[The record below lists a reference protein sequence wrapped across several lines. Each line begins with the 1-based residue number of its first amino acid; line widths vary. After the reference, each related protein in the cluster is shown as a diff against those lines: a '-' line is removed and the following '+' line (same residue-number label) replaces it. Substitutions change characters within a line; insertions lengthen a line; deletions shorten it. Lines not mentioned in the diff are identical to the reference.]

1 MKKISFLLI
10 LCVFSM
16 GAQQKEITLEDIWQG
31 TFRGESM
38 NSLNSMK
45 GNFYSLLN
53 YNRSTGKTSV
63 DQYNYKTLEKV
74 KTIVDSEEL
83 SLDGFS
89 SYSFDEKESKI
100 LLGTEI
106 QSIYRRSTKG
116 VFYVYELESKKL
128 QKIDEQNI
136 QEPTFSPDGSR
147 VAFVKNNN
155 LFVKDLESN
164 TLYQI
169 TTDGAFN
176 QIINGIADWVYEEE
190 FSIVRLFQWNNDGS
204 KLAFLRFD
212 EADVPEFSMD
222 IYGNGLYPSQQE
234 FKYPKAGE
242 SNSKVSLWL
251 HDFKKKSTN
260 SIALGDYEY
269 IPRLQFS
276 NKTSELIVTTLNRHQ
291 NDLKLW
297 SIDTENFE
305 SKIILEEQD
314 SAYVDINDNLTFLE
328 DDSFIWTSEKSGF
341 NHIYHY
347 KEDGELINQV
357 TTGDWEV
364 TNYYGYDPKS
374 KQIFYQSVENGSI
387 NRGIYSI
394 KLNGKSKKALSSLSG
409 TNSASFSSNLKYFIN
424 TYSDAQTPNIYSL
437 RNQNGKELKVVLENT
452 KLQNLYNS
460 FEVSPKEFFNLKTK
474 ESELNAWIIK
484 PLDFDPSKTYP
495 LFMTQYS
502 GPGSQSVSNSWGGSN
517 DYWYQM
523 LAQKGIIVVCVDGRG
538 TGLKGAD
545 FKKMTYKELGKY
557 EVEDQIEA
565 AQILG
570 ERSYIDANRIGIF
583 GWSYG
588 GFMSSNCL
596 LQGNEVFSMAIAV
609 APVTSWRFYDSVY
622 TERYMQ
628 TPQENPTGYD
638 QNSPITHASKLKGK
652 YLLIHGTGDDNVH
665 VQNTM
670 QMVNALVK
678 YNKQFDLMIYP
689 DRAHGIYR
697 GQNTRLQ
704 LYTKMT
710 NFIEQNLKPE

>member
-1 MKKISFLLI
+1 MKKISFLLF
-10 LCVFSM
+10 LCVFSV

-45 GNFYSLLN
+45 GNYYSLLN

-89 SYSFDEKESKI
+89 SYSFDENESKI

-128 QKIDEQNI
+128 QKIDEQKI

-164 TLYQI
+164 ALYQI

-190 FSIVRLFQWNNDGS
+190 FSIVRLFQWNSDGS

-297 SIDTENFE
+297 SIDTESFE

-314 SAYVDINDNLTFLE
+314 KAYVDINDNLTFLE

-357 TTGDWEV
+357 TSGDWEV

-394 KLNGKSKKALSSLSG
+394 KLNGKSKKALSSLTG

-424 TYSDAQTPNIYSL
+424 T
-437 RNQNGKELKVVLENT
+437 
-452 KLQNLYNS
+452 
-460 FEVSPKEFFNLKTK
+460 
-474 ESELNAWIIK
+474 
-484 PLDFDPSKTYP
+484 
-495 LFMTQYS
+495 
-502 GPGSQSVSNSWGGSN
+502 
-517 DYWYQM
+517 
-523 LAQKGIIVVCVDGRG
+523 
-538 TGLKGAD
+538 
-545 FKKMTYKELGKY
+545 
-557 EVEDQIEA
+557 
-565 AQILG
+565 
-570 ERSYIDANRIGIF
+570 
-583 GWSYG
+583 
-588 GFMSSNCL
+588 
-596 LQGNEVFSMAIAV
+596 
-609 APVTSWRFYDSVY
+609 
-622 TERYMQ
+622 
-628 TPQENPTGYD
+628 
-638 QNSPITHASKLKGK
+638 
-652 YLLIHGTGDDNVH
+652 
-665 VQNTM
+665 
-670 QMVNALVK
+670 
-678 YNKQFDLMIYP
+678 
-689 DRAHGIYR
+689 
-697 GQNTRLQ
+697 
-704 LYTKMT
+704 
-710 NFIEQNLKPE
+710 

>member
-1 MKKISFLLI
+1 MF
-10 LCVFSM
+10 
-16 GAQQKEITLEDIWQG
+16 T
-31 TFRGESM
+31 
-38 NSLNSMK
+38 NSRVK
-45 GNFYSLLN
+45 NF
-53 YNRSTGKTSV
+53 K
-63 DQYNYKTLEKV
+63 
-74 KTIVDSEEL
+74 
-83 SLDGFS
+83 
-89 SYSFDEKESKI
+89 
-100 LLGTEI
+100 
-106 QSIYRRSTKG
+106 
-116 VFYVYELESKKL
+116 
-128 QKIDEQNI
+128 KIDEQNI

-164 TLYQI
+164 ALYQI
-169 TTDGAFN
+169 TADGAFN

-251 HDFKKKSTN
+251 HDFKNKSTN

-297 SIDTENFE
+297 SIDTESFE

-357 TTGDWEV
+357 TSGDWEV

-409 TNSASFSSNLKYFIN
+409 T
-424 TYSDAQTPNIYSL
+424 
-437 RNQNGKELKVVLENT
+437 
-452 KLQNLYNS
+452 
-460 FEVSPKEFFNLKTK
+460 
-474 ESELNAWIIK
+474 
-484 PLDFDPSKTYP
+484 
-495 LFMTQYS
+495 
-502 GPGSQSVSNSWGGSN
+502 
-517 DYWYQM
+517 
-523 LAQKGIIVVCVDGRG
+523 
-538 TGLKGAD
+538 
-545 FKKMTYKELGKY
+545 
-557 EVEDQIEA
+557 
-565 AQILG
+565 
-570 ERSYIDANRIGIF
+570 
-583 GWSYG
+583 
-588 GFMSSNCL
+588 
-596 LQGNEVFSMAIAV
+596 
-609 APVTSWRFYDSVY
+609 
-622 TERYMQ
+622 
-628 TPQENPTGYD
+628 
-638 QNSPITHASKLKGK
+638 
-652 YLLIHGTGDDNVH
+652 
-665 VQNTM
+665 
-670 QMVNALVK
+670 
-678 YNKQFDLMIYP
+678 
-689 DRAHGIYR
+689 
-697 GQNTRLQ
+697 
-704 LYTKMT
+704 
-710 NFIEQNLKPE
+710 

>member
-1 MKKISFLLI
+1 
-10 LCVFSM
+10 M

-222 IYGNGLYPSQQE
+222 IYGNGLYPIQQE

-347 KEDGELINQV
+347 KEDGELI
-357 TTGDWEV
+357 DR
-364 TNYYGYDPKS
+364 KS
-374 KQIFYQSVENGSI
+374 
-387 NRGIYSI
+387 
-394 KLNGKSKKALSSLSG
+394 
-409 TNSASFSSNLKYFIN
+409 
-424 TYSDAQTPNIYSL
+424 
-437 RNQNGKELKVVLENT
+437 VV
-452 KLQNLYNS
+452 
-460 FEVSPKEFFNLKTK
+460 
-474 ESELNAWIIK
+474 
-484 PLDFDPSKTYP
+484 
-495 LFMTQYS
+495 
-502 GPGSQSVSNSWGGSN
+502 
-517 DYWYQM
+517 
-523 LAQKGIIVVCVDGRG
+523 
-538 TGLKGAD
+538 
-545 FKKMTYKELGKY
+545 
-557 EVEDQIEA
+557 
-565 AQILG
+565 
-570 ERSYIDANRIGIF
+570 
-583 GWSYG
+583 
-588 GFMSSNCL
+588 
-596 LQGNEVFSMAIAV
+596 
-609 APVTSWRFYDSVY
+609 
-622 TERYMQ
+622 
-628 TPQENPTGYD
+628 
-638 QNSPITHASKLKGK
+638 
-652 YLLIHGTGDDNVH
+652 
-665 VQNTM
+665 
-670 QMVNALVK
+670 
-678 YNKQFDLMIYP
+678 
-689 DRAHGIYR
+689 
-697 GQNTRLQ
+697 
-704 LYTKMT
+704 
-710 NFIEQNLKPE
+710 

>member
-222 IYGNGLYPSQQE
+222 IYGNGLYPIQQE

-357 TTGDWEV
+357 TSGDWEV

-424 TYSDAQTPNIYSL
+424 TYSDALTPNIYSL
-437 RNQNGKELKVVLENT
+437 RNQNGKELKVILENT

-460 FEVSPKEFFNLKTK
+460 FEISPKEFFTLKTK

>member
-83 SLDGFS
+83 SLDRFS

-164 TLYQI
+164 ALYQI

-297 SIDTENFE
+297 SIDTESFE

-357 TTGDWEV
+357 TSGDWEV

-424 TYSDAQTPNIYSL
+424 TYSDALTPNIYSL
-437 RNQNGKELKVVLENT
+437 RNQNGKELKVILENT

-460 FEVSPKEFFNLKTK
+460 FEISPKEFFTLKTK

>member
-1 MKKISFLLI
+1 MKKFSFLLF
-10 LCVFSM
+10 LCVFSV

-45 GNFYSLLN
+45 GNYYSLLN

-89 SYSFDEKESKI
+89 SYSFDENESKI

-128 QKIDEQNI
+128 QKIDEQKI

-164 TLYQI
+164 ALYQI

-190 FSIVRLFQWNNDGS
+190 FSIVRLFQWNSDGS

-212 EADVPEFSMD
+212 EEDVPEFSMD

-297 SIDTENFE
+297 SIDTESFE

-357 TTGDWEV
+357 TSGDWEV

-437 RNQNGKELKVVLENT
+437 RDQNGRELKVILENT
-452 KLQNLYNS
+452 ELQNLYNS
-460 FEVSPKEFFNLKTK
+460 FEVSPKEFFTLKTK

-484 PLDFDPSKTYP
+484 PSDFDPNKTYP

-538 TGLKGAD
+538 TGLKGAE
-545 FKKMTYKELGKY
+545 FKKVTYKELGKY

-570 ERSYIDANRIGIF
+570 ERSYIDADRIGIF

-652 YLLIHGTGDDNVH
+652 YLLIH
-665 VQNTM
+665 
-670 QMVNALVK
+670 
-678 YNKQFDLMIYP
+678 
-689 DRAHGIYR
+689 
-697 GQNTRLQ
+697 
-704 LYTKMT
+704 
-710 NFIEQNLKPE
+710 

>member
-1 MKKISFLLI
+1 MKKISFLLF

-53 YNRSTGKTSV
+53 YNRSSGNTSV

-116 VFYVYELESKKL
+116 VFYVYELESKTL

-155 LFVKDLESN
+155 LFVKDLESSA
-164 TLYQI
+164 LYQI

-190 FSIVRLFQWNNDGS
+190 FSIVRLFQWNSDGS

-251 HDFKKKSTN
+251 HDFKKKSTS

-297 SIDTENFE
+297 SIDTESFE

-314 SAYVDINDNLTFLE
+314 NAYVDINDNLTFLE

-347 KEDGELINQV
+347 KEDGELINQI
-357 TTGDWEV
+357 TSGDWEV

-437 RNQNGKELKVVLENT
+437 RDQKGSELKVILENT

-460 FEVSPKEFFNLKTK
+460 FEVSTKEFFTLKTK

-484 PLDFDPSKTYP
+484 PLDFDANKTYP

-596 LQGNEVFSMAIAV
+596 LQGNEIFSMAIAV

-670 QMVNALVK
+670 QMVNALVR

-710 NFIEQNLKPE
+710 DFIEQNLKPE

>member
-1 MKKISFLLI
+1 MKKISFLLF
-10 LCVFSM
+10 LCVFSV

-45 GNFYSLLN
+45 GNYYSLLN

-89 SYSFDEKESKI
+89 SYSFDENESKI

-128 QKIDEQNI
+128 QKIDEQKI

-164 TLYQI
+164 ALYQI

-190 FSIVRLFQWNNDGS
+190 FSIVRLFQWNSDGS

-212 EADVPEFSMD
+212 EEDVPEFSMD

-251 HDFKKKSTN
+251 HDFKKKSTS

-297 SIDTENFE
+297 SIDTESFE

-314 SAYVDINDNLTFLE
+314 NAYVDINDNLTFLE

-357 TTGDWEV
+357 TSGDWEV

-437 RNQNGKELKVVLENT
+437 RDQNGRELKVILENT
-452 KLQNLYNS
+452 ELQNLYNS
-460 FEVSPKEFFNLKTK
+460 FEVSPKEFFTLKTK

-484 PLDFDPSKTYP
+484 PSDFDPNKTYP

-596 LQGNEVFSMAIAV
+596 LQGNEIFSMAIAV

-670 QMVNALVK
+670 QMVNALVR

-710 NFIEQNLKPE
+710 DFIEQNLKPE